1 LRNASKRWRQKW
13 LNKNGSA
20 HGLSQMQRNYH
31 QIAETALQTGH
42 FVSNTGMEQT
52 TDHAKRLN
60 ELEIKASFSEDTLDQ
75 LNLVVVRQQQ
85 EIDLLRREIQQLKQQ
100 ALERNADVGGTAGQE
115 LPPHY

>member
-20 HGLSQMQRNYH
+20 HGLSQIRRNYH
-31 QIAETALQTGH
+31 EIAKMPLHSGH
-42 FVSNTGMEQT
+42 FVSNTGMEQAINH
-52 TDHAKRLN
+52 DKRLT
-60 ELEIKASFSEDTLDQ
+60 ELEIKASFSEDMLDQ

-85 EIDLLRREIQQLKQQ
+85 EIDLLRREIQQLRQQ
-100 ALERNADVGGTAGQE
+100 ALERSTDPGGAAGQE

>member
-1 LRNASKRWRQKW
+1 MENDS
-13 LNKNGSA
+13 G
-20 HGLSQMQRNYH
+20 HGPSQTRLNYH
-31 QIAETALQTGH
+31 GIAMSSLRLGH
-42 FVSNTGMEQT
+42 FVSNRTMEHDT
-52 TDHAKRLN
+52 NHDKRLN

-100 ALERNADVGGTAGQE
+100 ALERNAELVGATRQE